1 MHLLVIEGL
10 RDIKITLE
18 LLIKFLLSGDMKYL
32 YDQKSSFI
40 MWKIYSYWKSMVFSG
55 YSKFYHHNIEINAKI
70 KRKMINLPSFN
81 C

>member
-40 MWKIYSYWKSMVFSG
+40 YSYYPVDYPATS
-55 YSKFYHHNIEINAKI
+55 
-70 KRKMINLPSFN
+70 
-81 C
+81 